1 MLLFWFFLCRTDLLH
16 KRLFWYH
23 ITILY
28 ISKIWNNQY
37 RKPLLVKTEIMFFG
51 NYIIMK
57 LLKIIF
63 QTLTRIVILCHWI
76 EGQVL
81 LAQFWLSWHWR
92 PKLKVIDLDLK
103 QVGYI
108 LTHAQIMY
116 KKIFLTIARIW
127 KLNSIGRKFYIL
139 PYQVKN
145 GNNTLKVSLSVSI

>member
-108 LTHAQIMY
+108 LITHSCSDYVQKTIFDNSTNMKIAFDRTQILY
-116 KKIFLTIARIW
+116 FAISGEKW
-127 KLNSIGRKFYIL
+127 
-139 PYQVKN
+139 Q
-145 GNNTLKVSLSVSI
+145 

>member
-81 LAQFWLSWHWR
+81 LAQFWLSWHWC
-92 PKLKVIDLDLK
+92 PKLKVIDFDLK

-108 LTHAQIMY
+108 RQGCRRFETSVFFSV
-116 KKIFLTIARIW
+116 KINISTTGGFRVGFFQPDT
-127 KLNSIGRKFYIL
+127 NH
-139 PYQVKN
+139 P
-145 GNNTLKVSLSVSI
+145 